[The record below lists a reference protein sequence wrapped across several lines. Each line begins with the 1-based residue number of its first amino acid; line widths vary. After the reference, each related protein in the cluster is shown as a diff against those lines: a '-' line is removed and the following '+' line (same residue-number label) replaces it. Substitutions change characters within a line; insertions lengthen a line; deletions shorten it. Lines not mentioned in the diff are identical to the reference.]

1 LNPFPDKQREL
12 KTWISEDSG
21 PSGSIRDCLAVARY
35 FGLDKADTT
44 RILKEVTTPVKNWC
58 NLAAKVGMSGTER
71 DKFEPAFE
79 HGELEHALSAT

>member
-21 PSGSIRDCLAVARY
+21 PSGSIRDCLTVARY

-44 RILKEVTTPVKNWC
+44 RILKEVTTPVKNWSQ
-58 NLAAKVGMSGTER
+58 LAYDKRHYHMLSWAKNS
-71 DKFEPAFE
+71 KNNF
-79 HGELEHALSAT
+79 LATAVPILK